1 MVGRISEHGHVGS
14 HYTGV
19 LPGDAGHEVMVATGG
34 GQKGEGWGE
43 ADGDYYQ
50 DMVDRLHH
58 GRTWLDWFCFGYS
71 QC

>member
-1 MVGRISEHGHVGS
+1 MVCRISEHGHVGS

-34 GQKGEGWGE
+34 GQEGEREGE

-50 DMVDRLHH
+50 DMVDRLCH
-58 GRTWLDWFCFGYS
+58 GWTLLDWFCFGCS
-71 QC
+71 QW

>member
-19 LPGDAGHEVMVATGG
+19 MPGDAGHEVMVATGG
-34 GQKGEGWGE
+34 GQEGEGWGE

-50 DMVDRLHH
+50 DMVDKL
-58 GRTWLDWFCFGYS
+58 
-71 QC
+71 